1 MASTPTSVLDTIKS
15 KRVCT
20 VCQENGR
27 DGHKL
32 STHENLKMDEFI
44 HYQCLSCGFEFFENE
59 DEQKFSEKKAKKN
72 KEVALPWTAFS
83 IFFFLIVGSILII
96 TNADRTEKSRDLVE
110 LNENTE
116 LLIQQQQQWVR

>member
-32 STHENLKMDEFI
+32 STHENLKMDEFV

-72 KEVALPWTAFS
+72 KEVAHLWTPGS
-83 IFFFLIVGSILII
+83 IFFILIVVSALVINI
-96 TNADRTEKSRDLVE
+96 ADRADRSGPNVE

-116 LLIQQQQQWVR
+116 VLIQQWVR